1 MIDEGKARSL
11 VERVLVLAGATRGA
25 QAQVSLRADHIG
37 HTRFARSEITSSGDV
52 DRVTLAVTTHLG
64 QRSATATTNQLD
76 DHSVDGVVAQAL
88 RLARLAPE
96 SPEAMPPLG
105 RTTYVKVKPA
115 VDHETAKLGATARVK
130 AAASVIAAA
139 DAGKV
144 TIAGF
149 YEHADTLTVR
159 ASTAGLWAAH
169 EATSCSFSCTARTPD
184 GTGSGWAGASSNRA
198 ADLDVPALAHTA
210 VDKAVHSQQPHR
222 LDAGRYT
229 VVLEPAA
236 VASLLEFLSGS
247 LDARRADEGRSFFSK
262 HKVGDK
268 LFPETITLRSDP
280 GDAAVSGMP
289 FDRDGVALQPMKW
302 IDRGTLAGLVYSRYW
317 AKKQGK
323 APTGSPGGWT
333 LEGGKASRDE
343 LIKGVSRGVLITR
356 FWYLRTVDPQ
366 TILATG
372 LTRDGTF
379 LIENGEITAP
389 VNNFRFNESPVQ
401 MLARCDAL
409 GPLAIPAGG
418 DNDGGSRVPVL
429 RTHEFNLASI
439 SEAV

>member
-25 QAQVSLRADHIG
+25 QAMVSLRAEHAG

-52 DRVTLAVTTHLG
+52 DRVSLAVTTHLG

-76 DHSVDGVVAQAL
+76 DRSVDDVVAQAL
-88 RLARLAPE
+88 RMARLAPE
-96 SPEAMPPLG
+96 SPEVMPPLG
-105 RTTYVKVKPA
+105 KTTYAKIKPA
-115 VDHETAKLGATARVK
+115 VDHDTAKLGAGARVK
-130 AAASVIAAA
+130 AAAAAIAAA

-144 TIAGF
+144 TLAGF
-149 YEHADTLTVR
+149 YEHAETLTVR
-159 ASTAGLWAAH
+159 ATTAGLWAAH
-169 EATSCSFSCTARTPD
+169 PATSCSFSCTARTPD
-184 GTGSGWAGASSNRA
+184 ATGSGWAGAASNRA

-210 VDKAVHSQQPHR
+210 VDKAVHSQKPHK

-236 VASLLEFLSGS
+236 VASLLQLFAGA

-280 GDAAVSGMP
+280 GDAAVNGTP
-289 FDRDGVALQPMKW
+289 FDRDGVALQPTKW
-302 IDRGTLAGLVYSRYW
+302 VDRGALAALVYSRYW
-317 AKKQGK
+317 ASKQGK
-323 APTGSPGGWT
+323 AATGTPDGWT
-333 LEGGKASRDE
+333 LEGGKASREE
-343 LIKGVSRGVLITR
+343 LIKGVTRGVLITR
-356 FWYLRTVDPQ
+356 FWYLRMVDPQ
-366 TILATG
+366 TILVTG

-379 LIENGEITAP
+379 LIENGEVTAP

-401 MLARCDAL
+401 MLARCDGL
-409 GPLAIPAGG
+409 GPTAIPGG
-418 DNDGGSRVPVL
+418 GENDGGIRVPIL